1 MAQQSIEY
9 GRRAG
14 TSQYVFDWPIGASE
28 VFKKKGGAFMVDDA
42 SGRLDI
48 ATATGTKIQGYA
60 LFQSDF
66 TASSTEGATILPI
79 DMDLDNI
86 YELPINGATVWADTM
101 RGKVCDLSVVSSIQ
115 GLNLGASAV
124 DIVELIDDGTT
135 NPAGTVVSALCR
147 VNINNVTRAGV
158 V

>member
-1 MAQQSIEY
+1 MGNQSIQY

-14 TSQYVFDWPIGASE
+14 GSQYVFEWPIGASE
-28 VFKKKGGAFMVDDA
+28 VFKKKGGAFLVDDA
-42 SGRLDI
+42 SGRLEI
-48 ATATGTKIQGYA
+48 ATATGTKIQGHA
-60 LFQSDF
+60 LFQDDL
-66 TASSTEGATILPI
+66 TASSTEGATVLQV

-86 YELPINGATVWADTM
+86 YELPINSGTWADTM
-101 RGKVCDLSVVSSIQ
+101 RGKVCDLSISSSIQ
-115 GLNLGASAV
+115 GLNLAASSI

-147 VNINNVTRAGV
+147 VYINNVTRAGV